1 MIGINQGEKM
11 EWNLSDGQLS
21 FNATVPAGMRVSL
34 HSVVRILSWTIIRY
48 LESDRARAR
57 V

>member
-1 MIGINQGEKM
+1 M

-34 HSVVRILSWTIIRY
+34 HSVERILSWTIIRY